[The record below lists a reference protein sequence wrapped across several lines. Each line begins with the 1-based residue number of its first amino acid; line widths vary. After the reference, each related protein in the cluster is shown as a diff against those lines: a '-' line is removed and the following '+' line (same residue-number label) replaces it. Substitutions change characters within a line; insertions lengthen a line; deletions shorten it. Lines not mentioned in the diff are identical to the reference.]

1 MSCSML
7 SKLVA
12 FDTNV
17 YMGSISKDRKIIA
30 QVLRSWS
37 LISPSIVILVPIV
50 SFLLGSANSPTAS
63 GSIQSQTSI
72 LVSASYGLSLRGV
85 ALQLSRATH
94 AWNAYQELARRAH
107 SLGCVQS
114 H

>member
-17 YMGSISKDRKIIA
+17 YMGNNAKDPKVIA
-30 QVLRSWS
+30 QVLKTWS

-50 SFLLGSANSPTAS
+50 SLRPSLLSNYCT
-63 GSIQSQTSI
+63 I
-72 LVSASYGLSLRGV
+72 
-85 ALQLSRATH
+85 
-94 AWNAYQELARRAH
+94 
-107 SLGCVQS
+107 
-114 H
+114 